1 MARMTVTQL
10 RHACVDPDWL
20 QRWVDDPKLTP
31 PPPTRTGAGASIGA
45 PFHRIAQD
53 FVGWLTNPANAGEAE
68 SLEEA
73 LPLWQMCW
81 ERVAYPRVAEVG
93 RGQSPAAAHTLAAC
107 VRHWCGA
114 LAEERRLVQVPW
126 SGLLLTAEYQ
136 LQAVTIP
143 TDVGPVQLSGRP
155 DLVRRTAAGGLVVVD
170 YKTTQGASLQHDLLQ
185 IAIYSEMLR
194 VARPGLEFGARL
206 EYYEPALRSLDRS
219 ADESHVL
226 FQFVVQPVL
235 ERIALATAPPVR
247 PRKTRLAPPPRK
259 PTPPTPPK
267 LVAPPPPAPVAPE
280 PPPVAAVPA
289 APEVP
294 VAPVAPEAPPPIV
307 ASPLSPIPAAP
318 SLKVPVAAAVV
329 LIPMAEA
336 PPPRV
341 AVEPAFAAPPPAPPA
356 PVLTPAPKPADPL
369 QVAPVLVAA
378 TPRAP
383 VTPSLAKDLGA
394 RIVEALGTYGVR
406 SSVLGQQSAPQL
418 VRYRIKLGPGTTFR
432 RVQSNAVNLR
442 IQLSLAQEPLI
453 SAGPGCVFVDVLRDR
468 PEVVPWAKVRDSD
481 ALQRH
486 PSPLAFAA
494 GVGVNGETIVCD
506 FGDSNQAQ
514 GLVAGVA
521 GSGKS
526 EFLKA
531 VLASLLVRNTPESLR
546 VTLIDP
552 KRVTF
557 GNVRQSPFLT
567 GPVVFDV
574 AEARER
580 LAAAADDMDRRYDQL
595 LAENLVKLS
604 DRWLEGRR
612 EIPHHL
618 IVVDE
623 FADLMA
629 DEDRSA
635 RAEFERLARR
645 LAAKGRAAGV
655 HLLLATQR
663 PDRNIVTGGLKANLP
678 LRFCLRVTNQVN
690 SQIVLDEAGAEA
702 LLGRGDLFCQRG
714 FGTER
719 VQAPFL
725 EQDEFLALW
734 QARGGA

>member
-1 MARMTVTQL
+1 MTVTQL
-10 RHACVDPDWL
+10 RHACVDAEWL
-20 QRWVDDPKLTP
+20 QRWVEDPKLTP
-31 PPPTRTGAGASIGA
+31 PPPTRSGAGAAIGA

-53 FVGWLTNPANAGEAE
+53 FAGWLTQPANAGEAE
-68 SLEEA
+68 ALDGP

-81 ERVAYPRVAEVG
+81 ERVAYARVAEVG
-93 RGQSPAAAHTLAAC
+93 RTQSPAAAHALATC
-107 VRHWCGA
+107 VRHWCHS
-114 LAEERRLVQVPW
+114 LAEERSAVAVPW

-136 LQAVTIP
+136 LQSVTVP
-143 TDVGPVQLSGRP
+143 TDCGPVQLSGRP
-155 DLVRRTAAGGLVVVD
+155 DLVRRTREGGLVVVD

-194 VARPGLEFGARL
+194 LARPGLEFGARL

-219 ADESHVL
+219 AEESHVL

-235 ERIALATAPPVR
+235 ERIALATAPPIR
-247 PRKTRLAPPPRK
+247 PRKTRLAPAPRK

-267 LVAPPPPAPVAPE
+267 LVAPPAQPELPGLTTLEPAASEPAVLPARTEPPAPVAATAI
-280 PPPVAAVPA
+280 AAVA
-289 APEVP
+289 LV
-294 VAPVAPEAPPPIV
+294 
-307 ASPLSPIPAAP
+307 SPTPTPT
-318 SLKVPVAAAVV
+318 
-329 LIPMAEA
+329 
-336 PPPRV
+336 
-341 AVEPAFAAPPPAPPA
+341 
-356 PVLTPAPKPADPL
+356 LTPAVTPSPVTPSPVTPSPVTPSPASTPRVGGGMGMGMGGPAGGMGGPADP
-369 QVAPVLVAA
+369 
-378 TPRAP
+378 PRAP
-383 VTPSLAKDLGA
+383 VTPSFAKDLGL
-394 RIVEALGTYGVR
+394 RIVEALASYGVR

-432 RVQSNAVNLR
+432 RIQSNAVNLR

-468 PEVVPWAKVRDSD
+468 PELVPWSRVRDSE

-494 GVGVNGETIVCD
+494 GVGVNGETIICD

-531 VLASLLVRNTPESLR
+531 VLASLLARNTPESLR
-546 VTLIDP
+546 ITLIDP

-557 GNVRQSPFLT
+557 GNIRDSAFLS

-580 LAAAADDMDRRYDQL
+580 LAAAADDMDQRYDQL

-612 EIPHHL
+612 DIPHHL

-629 DEDRSA
+629 DEDRTA
-635 RAEFERLARR
+635 RADFERLARR
-645 LAAKGRAAGV
+645 IAAKGRAAGV
-655 HLLLATQR
+655 HVLLATQR
-663 PDRNIVTGGLKANLP
+663 PDRNVVTGGLKANLP

-690 SQIVLDEAGAEA
+690 SQIVLDESGAEA

-725 EQDEFLALW
+725 EQEEFLQLW
-734 QARGGA
+734 QGGGTAYRGLPF